1 VALLALPSVSSTSLL
16 LQVVSTISQY
26 RQATVWNRSDL
37 RLCRFFGLSEGFWLR
52 MQSSHALRGAHRQL
66 GDALAQI
73 QP

>member
-1 VALLALPSVSSTSLL
+1 M

-37 RLCRFFGLSEGFWLR
+37 LICRFFGLSEGVWLR
-52 MQSSHALRGAHRQL
+52 MQSSHALRWAHRQL

-73 QP
+73 HP